1 MTIAMDDAVGR
12 VLDTLRKAKLEENTL
27 IVFLSDNGG
36 PTPQTTSSNAP
47 LRGYKGQVWEG
58 GIRIPFMVQWK
69 GNLPAGKIYRD
80 PVISLDIVPT
90 VLAAAGKVV
99 APDDNLDGVNLLP
112 YLAGDK
118 AGRPHDVLYWR
129 FHTKR
134 AIRMGDWKLVN
145 ERGNARPELYNLADD
160 ISESKDLADKMPDK
174 VKELDKA
181 WQAWNV
187 QLQAPKWIRQ
197 DSRTEGRNATTRP
210 AGTGPGVDVERRFRQ
225 MDRNGDGKLS
235 GDEVGRPALFRR
247 LDQDADGVVTMEE
260 AKKALGATSRP
271 TGAAG
276 D

>member
-1 MTIAMDDAVGR
+1 
-12 VLDTLRKAKLEENTL
+12 
-27 IVFLSDNGG
+27 
-36 PTPQTTSSNAP
+36 
-47 LRGYKGQVWEG
+47 
-58 GIRIPFMVQWK
+58 
-69 GNLPAGKIYRD
+69 
-80 PVISLDIVPT
+80 
-90 VLAAAGKVV
+90 
-99 APDDNLDGVNLLP
+99 
-112 YLAGDK
+112 
-118 AGRPHDVLYWR
+118 
-129 FHTKR
+129 
-134 AIRMGDWKLVN
+134 MGDWKLVN

-210 AGTGPGVDVERRFRQ
+210 AGTGPGVDVDRRFRQ